1 MSKYLPH
8 CVECGTSK
16 AILTPISAT
25 LNREYLCQDC
35 WGIINAPLVQ
45 QIERSATDGEVEGA
59 IPSWST
65 TSSRTYA
72 KKLNFRI
79 HVHHK

>member
-16 AILTPISAT
+16 AILSSISAT

-35 WGIINAPLVQ
+35 WKFINAPLVQ

-59 IPSWST
+59 IPSWS
-65 TSSRTYA
+65 A
-72 KKLNFRI
+72 IKKSTVVN
-79 HVHHK
+79 KK